1 MLWADGLEE
10 VFQGF
15 TVLRS
20 RDFEERGLTRTRI
33 RESVDASVLK
43 RVGRGLYA
51 LPGAEL
57 TEHHSMVQATRREDS
72 DDGGVRAKFRAMLGN
87 IRIPIQID
95 IGFGMRLQQ
104 ARNFG
109 SIRRCC
115 TACRAWN

>member
-95 IGFGMRLQQ
+95 IGFGD
-104 ARNFG
+104 A
-109 SIRRCC
+109 I
-115 TACRAWN
+115 TAGPELR